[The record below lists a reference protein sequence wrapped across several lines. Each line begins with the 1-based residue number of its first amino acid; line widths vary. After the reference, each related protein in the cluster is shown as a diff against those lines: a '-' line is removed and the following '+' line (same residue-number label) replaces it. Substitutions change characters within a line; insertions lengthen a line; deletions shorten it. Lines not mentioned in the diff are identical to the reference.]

1 VSGFTK
7 RDRDA
12 YRRRVGEEEA
22 VRGRGAIMAGD
33 KFRLGRTMDEGV
45 LLLGP
50 QHLAV
55 VLPAV
60 AGPRRPVLRADERR
74 AKPP

>member
-1 VSGFTK
+1 VPEGPAGGWAFRHGPET
-7 RDRDA
+7 
-12 YRRRVGEEEA
+12 V
-22 VRGRGAIMAGD
+22 AGD